1 MSNLPPDIDSE
12 DRISLEEDLAMT
24 EDDSDAFYEDELRDQ
39 QRDADIDRLRHR
51 MTLLF
56 ILIPCLLCA
65 VFAFA
70 YMDMRSRL
78 NQLYSSGSQKVEAL
92 SEDVVQ
98 KVSSL
103 SQHFEKLEESFGKR
117 LSILKDVSVALQDD
131 LKKSESKLNALA
143 SATIDKKTFDNATT
157 GMASLKDSLA
167 KQEVAIR
174 GLSKKLQKELDQE
187 ANAITAFQSDLR
199 VQGERFTETVSMIED
214 LQQKALKLE
223 LKTRLLSEKMVDKD
237 AWEEAN
243 GKRVLLEKKT
253 KDLAEELAWLT
264 KQLNLSRENKAVS
277 GTEPSQP
284 KKEKTEEPVSST
296 IVPESGKIE
305 EQEIKE

>member
-1 MSNLPPDIDSE
+1 
-12 DRISLEEDLAMT
+12 LEEDLAMT
-24 EDDSDAFYEDELRDQ
+24 EDDSDAFYEDELRGQ
-39 QRDADIDRLRHR
+39 ERDADIDRLRHR

-70 YMDMRSRL
+70 YMDMRNRL

-92 SEDVVQ
+92 SEDIVQ

-143 SATIDKKTFDNATT
+143 SATIDKKTFDNATADL
-157 GMASLKDSLA
+157 ASLKESLA
-167 KQEVAIR
+167 KQEAAIR

-199 VQGERFTETVSMIED
+199 VQGERFTETVGMIED

-243 GKRVLLEKKT
+243 GKRALLEKKI

-277 GTEPSQP
+277 GTGSSQP
-284 KKEKTEEPVSST
+284 KKEKTEEPVSIT

-305 EQEIKE
+305 EQDIKE